1 VDEGRQEQ
9 ISYEEEEKYAQQRK
23 LASVKYT
30 KTATKLQALLERNL
44 SDQAKLEQRVE
55 GVSLLQELSSIMT
68 TQMQEN
74 KNLQLGRIKKE
85 SRIKSLQENIS
96 FLESRLSDMLTE
108 KEEQAIT
115 LKSEVIIYKQKA
127 KQYKGQMLE
136 QQEKHRSGNE
146 QLLAERVALSK
157 EEFVSEM
164 KTL

>member
-1 VDEGRQEQ
+1 
-9 ISYEEEEKYAQQRK
+9 
-23 LASVKYT
+23 
-30 KTATKLQALLERNL
+30 
-44 SDQAKLEQRVE
+44 
-55 GVSLLQELSSIMT
+55 
-68 TQMQEN
+68 MQEN

-108 KEEQAIT
+108 KDEQAIK

>member
-1 VDEGRQEQ
+1 M
-9 ISYEEEEKYAQQRK
+9 
-23 LASVKYT
+23 
-30 KTATKLQALLERNL
+30 ERNL

-55 GVSLLQELSSIMT
+55 GVSLLSELSSIMT

-127 KQYKGQMLE
+127 K
-136 QQEKHRSGNE
+136 
-146 QLLAERVALSK
+146 
-157 EEFVSEM
+157 
-164 KTL
+164 